1 MPKTKTKRVGSDL
14 KLARALKPAGKIS
27 QDDRRKAAKFL
38 SGMGLSA
45 PQKRVLMNKLAPMSK
60 FLSSDLLKAGAA
72 SIKSTV
78 KPRKQKIKD
87 RRKFFAK

>member
-14 KLARALKPAGKIS
+14 KLARVFKPAGKIN

-45 PQKRVLMNKLAPMSK
+45 PQKRVLTNKLASLGKSK
-60 FLSSDLLKAGAA
+60 FNSTIKQFAAKVAAATDFETRLLKPG
-72 SIKSTV
+72 K
-78 KPRKQKIKD
+78 KKK
-87 RRKFFAK
+87 